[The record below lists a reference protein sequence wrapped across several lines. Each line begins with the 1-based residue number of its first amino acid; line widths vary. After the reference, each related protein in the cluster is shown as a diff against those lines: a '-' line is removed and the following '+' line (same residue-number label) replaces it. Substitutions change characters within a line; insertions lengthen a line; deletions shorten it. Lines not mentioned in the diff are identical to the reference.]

1 MTTTAVHYPNPGIQH
16 TRCVLALTAIQAC
29 LEVFRPAADC
39 GTALKQQLDK
49 ISRWIAACARQTRKK
64 TLSAGARRDLDKKFR
79 VLEGYMITEDMD
91 DETRFRR
98 WAALIWA
105 ALTFV
110 EDVCN
115 TCPVYTRGRGNEH
128 WRYLR
133 QTVNTLAEGLR
144 RLEPGMDEEG
154 TAIYEEAA

>member
-1 MTTTAVHYPNPGIQH
+1 MTYAPTYPNPGVQH
-16 TRCVLALTAIQAC
+16 TRAVLALTATQAC
-29 LEVFRPAADC
+29 LE
-39 GTALKQQLDK
+39 
-49 ISRWIAACARQTRKK
+49 
-64 TLSAGARRDLDKKFR
+64 
-79 VLEGYMITEDMD
+79 EYMITEDMD

-98 WAALIWA
+98 WAALVWA

-115 TCPVYTRGRGNEH
+115 TCPVYARCPQ

-144 RLEPGMDEEG
+144 KLEPGMDEEG
-154 TAIYEEAA
+154 TRIYEEAA